1 MPNLL
6 LADDK
11 AVTRKALLSILT
23 NEFPPEVTYTEA
35 EDGVDAVE
43 KAQALQPDVAVLDLV
58 MPRLNGLKAA
68 EEIART
74 CPETKVLVI
83 SMYDPTPLYKKL
95 REAGV
100 SGFVPKSAAALE
112 LVAAIESLLL
122 GKTFF
127 GLPGSYPLPQAA
139 RSC

>member
-6 LADDK
+6 LADDN
-11 AVTRKALLSILT
+11 ALARKTLLSILT
-23 NEFPPEVTYTEA
+23 NEFPPGVTYTEA
-35 EDGVDAVE
+35 EDGMDAVE
-43 KAQALQPDVAVLDLV
+43 KAQALHPDVAVLDLV

-83 SMYDPTPLYKKL
+83 SMYDPKPIYNKL

-100 SGFVPKSAAALE
+100 KGFVPKSAAALE

-127 GLPGSYPLPQAA
+127 GLPGSCPSREPAE
-139 RSC
+139 RC